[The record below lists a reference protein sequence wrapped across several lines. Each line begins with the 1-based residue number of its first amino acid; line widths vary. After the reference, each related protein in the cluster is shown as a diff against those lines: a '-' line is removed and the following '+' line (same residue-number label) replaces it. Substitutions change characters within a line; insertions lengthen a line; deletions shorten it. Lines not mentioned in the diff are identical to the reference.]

1 MTTFIL
7 DLLICLVSFEAAKIR
22 FSVPFFSKMF
32 LSKSWIT
39 SFLVLI
45 VLMDFKL
52 CRLQF
57 SFPQVPLS
65 VDPLRAPESPLPVE
79 LQSLR
84 AQKSSCN
91 EATDL
96 SGILVD
102 KEEALAERISSMA
115 LMFWLL

>member
-1 MTTFIL
+1 MKL
-7 DLLICLVSFEAAKIR
+7 KQ
-22 FSVPFFSKMF
+22 
-32 LSKSWIT
+32 WIT
-39 SFLVLI
+39 GFLVLI

>member
-1 MTTFIL
+1 MTG
-7 DLLICLVSFEAAKIR
+7 
-22 FSVPFFSKMF
+22 
-32 LSKSWIT
+32 
-39 SFLVLI
+39 FLVLI
-45 VLMDFKL
+45 ELIDFIL
-52 CRLQF
+52 FLLQF

-102 KEEALAERISSMA
+102 KEEALAERISSIA